1 MHDPLLAP
9 FAAELVAAAVELS
22 LWLMVV
28 GVALGALLHRW
39 FFTER

>member
-9 FAAELVAAAVELS
+9 FAAELVSLAVELS

-28 GVALGALLHRW
+28 GVALGAVAHRW
-39 FFTER
+39 LFTRD